1 MYNNQIFRVMTTK
14 KNLVKTMFMN
24 ILTASIFAT
33 AFTACS
39 DELNS
44 EALSSDG
51 APKPESFELTSL
63 EQYSYTV
70 PVKVNVEGD
79 WEIDFQFN
87 DEDNQFCYAL
97 PKKGHGPAEIKL
109 CMFDNWTETRNEG
122 KMIIRDLGNSSN
134 SRSFRLMQKC
144 NLDNPKYMSARTRGG
159 DGDGDAA
166 ASAAKSGIEQ
176 GDIIYGVGYGYNV
189 TKAPG
194 IDAIASNPIIALE
207 LLKEEGKKY
216 GYGPKITGCAAD
228 VRVSTFTGSTIS
240 EVTKNMEISSTLKG
254 SKGGFAAEAGATF
267 TASQQKSTTDMYAFT
282 AVDVTVRKAYL
293 AGIDGESV
301 FEYMTPNAIR
311 AIQGTGKRKTYAST
325 PEGFKKLFDD
335 YGTHL
340 IVRTNLGG
348 RLRLGTT
355 VSKSVAKSDTE
366 VKAHANCSYKN
377 KLLESTIN
385 SSAGFKSTYE
395 KNKKYVETNISA
407 TGGSIEQAVK
417 LSGVEKENTE
427 TTEAWLASLSNHENL
442 TVVGFGSN
450 DIKMIPLYELVD
462 TELEGGQERYDK
474 MKEYMEHGMMQDDA
488 YNGTQTYTNGDV
500 LKINIPS
507 INEMQTKYGKVNPM
521 GEYTLVYEV
530 WNKLSDRMEAV
541 ICSEYIPQINT
552 TGMVQT
558 IYPVDNSNKAD
569 FRRGRFLGDENRQA
583 CDILWND
590 NGTVTINNKAEKK
603 GKESTIYFL
612 GGEFFTI
619 NNASSLGD
627 ATIVNATITGKFL
640 EAKKFDGQECIYG
653 LVANPEDNSRFSWRF
668 DESFIGKES
677 YDNNYHYPLVKIG
690 NRIWTREDFAGNI
703 PHGEDACNRW
713 GVKADG
719 YGMVYY
725 TNGAIQH
732 MSAPK
737 GYHIAKKADYANLK
751 SLITSKLGSKSIG
764 EMMQLGGS
772 TGFEMQWMGWY
783 TYDYKYNFFRGS
795 ITTNGK
801 WGHAYWNYQRKC
813 YNQRHME
820 FYTGDEGHVRI
831 QENNFDICSETDH
844 FAMRIRLVMND

>member
-1 MYNNQIFRVMTTK
+1 MTTK
-14 KNLVKTMFMN
+14 KNLVKSMFMN
-24 ILTASIFAT
+24 VLTAGIFAT
-33 AFTACS
+33 ALTACS
-39 DELNS
+39 DELNNEVQS
-44 EALSSDG
+44 FDG
-51 APKPESFELTSL
+51 PKSESFEFTNL
-63 EQYSYTV
+63 EQYSYSV

-79 WEIDFQFN
+79 WEIDLQFN
-87 DEDNQFCYAL
+87 DEENEFCYVS
-97 PKKGHGPAEIKL
+97 PSKGHGPAEIKL
-109 CMFDNWTETRNEG
+109 CVLDNWTNQRNEG
-122 KMIIRDLGNSSN
+122 KMTIRDLNNSN
-134 SRSFRLMQKC
+134 NNQSFRLMQKC
-144 NLDNPKYMSARTRGG
+144 NLDNSKYMALRSRTRGEG
-159 DGDGDAA
+159 DDAA
-166 ASAAKSGIEQ
+166 ASESKSGIEQ

-189 TKAPG
+189 TMKPG

-207 LLKEEGKKY
+207 LLKEDGKKY
-216 GYGPKITGCAAD
+216 GYGPKVTSCATN

-240 EVTKNMEISSTLKG
+240 EVTKNMEISASLKG

-267 TASQQKSTTDMYAFT
+267 TESQQKSTTDMYAFT

-301 FEYMTPNAIR
+301 FEYMTPNAKR
-311 AIQGTGKRKTYAST
+311 AIQGTGTRKTYAST
-325 PEGFKKLFDD
+325 PEGFKRLFKD

-348 RLRLGTT
+348 RLRLATT
-355 VSKSVAKSDTE
+355 VSKSVAKSDRE

-407 TGGSIEQAVK
+407 AGGSIEQAVK
-417 LSGVEKENTE
+417 LSGVEKENSEATD
-427 TTEAWLASLSNHENL
+427 AWLTSLSNNEHL
-442 TVVGFGSN
+442 TVVGFG
-450 DIKMIPLYELVD
+450 DDKAVQMIPLYELVD
-462 TELEGGQERYDK
+462 TEKEGGQERYDK
-474 MKEYMEHGMMQDDA
+474 MKEYMEHGMMQDNA
-488 YNGTQTYTNGDV
+488 YDGTQTYTTGDI
-500 LKINIPS
+500 LKINILS

-530 WNKLSDRMEAV
+530 WNKQSDRMEAV

-558 IYPVDNSNKAD
+558 IYPVDNSNNAD
-569 FRRGRFLGDENRQA
+569 FRRGRFLGDESRQA

-612 GGEFFTI
+612 GGEFFTV
-619 NNASSLGD
+619 NDASSLGD
-627 ATIVNATITGKFL
+627 ATIVNATITGKYL
-640 EAKKFDGQECIYG
+640 EAKMFNGQECIYG
-653 LVANPEDNSRFSWRF
+653 LVKESNQTGPKWKY
-668 DESFIGKES
+668 DESFVSKES

-703 PHGEDACNRW
+703 PHGENAYNRW

-737 GYHIAKKADYANLK
+737 GFHIAKKSDFENLK
-751 SLITSKLGSKSIG
+751 SLINSKLGSKSIG
-764 EMMQLGGS
+764 EMMQTGGN

-783 TYDYKYNFFRGS
+783 TYDYDRYWFNINPLKGNYQYGS
-795 ITTNGK
+795 C
-801 WGHAYWNYQRKC
+801 YWNYQRKC

-831 QENNFDICSETDH
+831 QENNFDICSEVDH
-844 FAMRIRLVMND
+844 FAMRIRLVMNY